1 MATNGYIHD
10 EHKHAL
16 RMPPV
21 IILCGGKGTR
31 LRDVSTLIPK
41 PMVPIGDAP
50 ILQHILELY
59 KSYGVTQ
66 AILCLGYKGEVIREY
81 FSKPGIIDGM
91 EIIFADTGLE
101 SQTAL
106 RIAIATNK
114 LKPDDTQF
122 FLTYGDGVADL
133 NIAELLATHNRLGR
147 LITVSA
153 VHPPA
158 RFGEMIID
166 GDAVVEFREKPAVT
180 HDYINGGFMVVERK
194 LAEELL
200 SVDKNESFEFTT
212 MPAAASAGDMSV
224 YKHEGF
230 WQCMD
235 TPREYAYLNELWN
248 AGHAPW
254 KKDTK

>member
-1 MATNGYIHD
+1 
-10 EHKHAL
+10 
-16 RMPPV
+16 MPPV
-21 IILCGGKGTR
+21 MILCGGKGTR

-41 PMVPIGDAP
+41 PMVPVGDKP
-50 ILQHILELY
+50 ILHHILDIY
-59 KSYGVTQ
+59 KHYGITR
-66 AILCLGYKGEVIREY
+66 AILCLGYKGEVIKEY
-81 FSKPGIIDGM
+81 FSNPNNVCGM
-91 EIIFADTGLE
+91 EIEFADTGLE

-106 RIAIATNK
+106 RIAIAIRK
-114 LKPDDTQF
+114 LKPEDQQF
-122 FLTYGDGVADL
+122 FLTYGDGVADID
-133 NIAELLATHNRLGR
+133 IAELLATHNRLGR

-166 GDAVVEFREKPAVT
+166 GDAVVEFREKPTVT

-235 TPREYAYLNELWN
+235 TPREYAYLNELWK
-248 AGHAPW
+248 AGYAPW
-254 KKDTK
+254 KKNTK